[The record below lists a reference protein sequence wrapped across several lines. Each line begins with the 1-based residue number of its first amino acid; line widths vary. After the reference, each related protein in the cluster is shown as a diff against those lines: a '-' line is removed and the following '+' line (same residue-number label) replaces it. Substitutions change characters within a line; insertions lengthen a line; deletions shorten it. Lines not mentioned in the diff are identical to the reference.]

1 MFASSRSAEAR
12 AVTRAG
18 PASSARSWRRNAT
31 GYLFTGPA
39 IVVLAA
45 FLLYPIGYSLWLSF
59 HEWSGYTPRWGPF
72 VGVANYLALA
82 RDEVFWKATW
92 NSVVFVIVRTPLE
105 VGLGFLLALLLNR
118 KMRGRSLL
126 RTLFFVPVVMS
137 LIVVT
142 IIFQRIYEANTGL
155 LNTFLRGIGLEAIA
169 HPWLGDPAT
178 ALGAVIAVSVWKNV
192 GFSLVILLAGLQGLP
207 RDVIDAARV
216 DGADAWQLTTRVIAP
231 LMRPIL
237 ALTALLS
244 VIGGLKVFD
253 LVFIMTRGGP
263 TYSTEVLATMLY
275 RQAFELNEMGTASAI
290 AVILVALV
298 LGTAWLQTRLLRE
311 GGTSGAG

>member
-1 MFASSRSAEAR
+1 VLSLAAR
-12 AVTRAG
+12 
-18 PASSARSWRRNAT
+18 RSWRRHAA
-31 GYLFTGPA
+31 GYAFAGPA
-39 IVVLAA
+39 LAILAA
-45 FLLYPIGYSLWLSF
+45 FLVYPIGYSAWLSF
-59 HEWSGYTPRWGPF
+59 HEWDGYTPSWGPF
-72 VGVANYLALA
+72 VGLENYRALIA
-82 RDEVFWKATW
+82 DEVFWRATL
-92 NSVVFVIVRTPLE
+92 NSVVFVAVRTPLE

-118 KMRGRSLL
+118 RLAARSLL

-142 IIFQRIYEANTGL
+142 LIFQRLFEPNTGL
-155 LNTFLRGIGLEAIA
+155 LNTFLRAVGLGAWA

-192 GFSLVILLAGLQGLP
+192 GFSLVILLAGLQSLP
-207 RDVIDAARV
+207 QDVVEAARV
-216 DGADAWQLTTRVIAP
+216 DGANAWHLTWRVITP

-244 VIGGLKVFD
+244 IIGGLKVFD

-275 RQAFELNEMGTASAI
+275 REAFELNHMGIASAV

-298 LGTAWLQTRLLRE
+298 LSIARVQTFALNESRQ
-311 GGTSGAG
+311 GGRA

>member
-1 MFASSRSAEAR
+1 MPSRSAR
-12 AVTRAG
+12 
-18 PASSARSWRRNAT
+18 RSWRRHAT
-31 GYLFTGPA
+31 GWAFTAPA
-39 IVVLAA
+39 LVILAA
-45 FLLYPIGYSLWLSF
+45 FLLYPIAYSLWLSL
-59 HEWSGYTPRWGPF
+59 HEWDGYTPRWNAF
-72 VGVANYLALA
+72 VGVENYRALA
-82 RDEVFWKATW
+82 GDEVFWRATL
-92 NSVVFVIVRTPLE
+92 NSVVFVVVRTPLE

-118 KMRGRSLL
+118 RLPARSLL

-142 IIFQRIYEANTGL
+142 LIFQRVYEPNTGL
-155 LNTFLRGIGLEAIA
+155 LNTFLHGVGLGAWA

-178 ALGAVIAVSVWKNV
+178 ALPAVIAVSVWKNV

-207 RDVIDAARV
+207 QDVLEAARV
-216 DGADAWQLTTRVIAP
+216 DGANAWQLTRRVITP

-244 VIGGLKVFD
+244 IIGGLKVFD

-275 RQAFELNEMGTASAI
+275 REAFELNHMGTASAI
-290 AVILVALV
+290 GVILVVVV
-298 LGTAWLQTRLLRE
+298 LCIARVQAFVLRE
-311 GGTSGAG
+311 SGDAGPA

>member
-1 MFASSRSAEAR
+1 MFWR
-12 AVTRAG
+12 AT
-18 PASSARSWRRNAT
+18 
-31 GYLFTGPA
+31 L
-39 IVVLAA
+39 
-45 FLLYPIGYSLWLSF
+45 
-59 HEWSGYTPRWGPF
+59 
-72 VGVANYLALA
+72 
-82 RDEVFWKATW
+82 
-92 NSVVFVIVRTPLE
+92 NSVVFVAVRTPLE

-118 KMRGRSLL
+118 RLVARSFL

-142 IIFQRIYEANTGL
+142 LIFQRVFEPNTGL
-155 LNTFLRGIGLEAIA
+155 LNTFLGAVGLGAWA

-178 ALGAVIAVSVWKNV
+178 ALPAVIAVSVWKNV
-192 GFSLVILLAGLQGLP
+192 GFSLVILLAGLQSLP
-207 RDVIDAARV
+207 QDVVEAARV
-216 DGADAWQLTTRVIAP
+216 DGANAWQLTLRVITP

-244 VIGGLKVFD
+244 IIGGLKVFD

-275 RQAFELNEMGTASAI
+275 REAFELNHMGIASAV

-298 LGTAWLQTRLLRE
+298 LSIARVQTYVLNESRD
-311 GGTSGAG
+311 GGRA